1 MTAPLPQPAVSDL
14 LGDRPD
20 VVDSIT
26 FSTRREP
33 VRRVLAVVLGPV
45 ASLVDLRDHL
55 WDTAAVADLPD
66 LLVGLPALP
75 RDPAGE
81 VDTAQIESES
91 LDRPGNC
98 TFRTPS
104 TPTEQAVAAVWREVL
119 GRARI
124 GADDNFLDLGGDSM
138 TAALLLDLTNERL
151 SVELTLG
158 DMLAAPSLAALAETI
173 DSRSHHVDG

>member
-1 MTAPLPQPAVSDL
+1 MTPPLSRQAASDL
-14 LGDRPD
+14 LGDHPD

-26 FSTRREP
+26 FYTLREP
-33 VRRVLAVVLGPV
+33 VRRVCAVVLAPV

-55 WDTAAVADLPD
+55 WDAASPADLPD
-66 LLVGLPALP
+66 LLVGLPVLP
-75 RDPAGE
+75 RDTAGA
-81 VDTAQIESES
+81 VDTAQIEAES

-98 TFRTPS
+98 TFRAPGTS
-104 TPTEQAVAAVWREVL
+104 TEQAVAAVWREVL

-151 SVELTLG
+151 GVQLSLG
-158 DMLAAPSLAALAETI
+158 DMLAAPSLAALADTI
-173 DSRSHHVDG
+173 DNRT